1 MDSILKLPHLNQSSV
16 EADYKY
22 AEEKEQANVT
32 TETWNVFVLL
42 WSLLKTGYMD
52 VGGIITAM
60 DGVPKIR
67 WCNKE
72 KGNCKA
78 YQTSLQALVLNI
90 IRESHC
96 WYHTSLQA
104 Y

>member
-1 MDSILKLPHLNQSSV
+1 MDL
-16 EADYKY
+16 
-22 AEEKEQANVT
+22 
-32 TETWNVFVLL
+32 
-42 WSLLKTGYMD
+42 
-52 VGGIITAM
+52 GGIITAM